1 MAVNLLLGTLL
12 VACTAAIHMLGL
24 ILLTTAIKS
33 RVAKFHL
40 DRHGFGKGS
49 AMLATVLG
57 LLGLH
62 GLEIWVWAGA
72 FVVIGALPDLSTAL
86 YFSSTTF
93 STVGYGDVV
102 LGPDWRLLGSFEG
115 VSGLLLIGWSTAYI
129 IAAST
134 RLGPFRAGEHF

>member
-1 MAVNLLLGTLL
+1 MLANLLLGTIV

-24 ILLTTAIKS
+24 ILLTVAIKGGVERFRLS
-33 RVAKFHL
+33 QGIL
-40 DRHGFGKGS
+40 GKAT

-62 GLEIWVWAGA
+62 GLEIWLWAGA
-72 FVVIGALPDLSTAL
+72 FVVVGALPDLPTAL

-102 LGPDWRLLGSFEG
+102 LPPEWRLFASFEG